1 MVSYVVNEKLIP
13 LLVKLSPVY
22 SFLKDYRFEWDD
34 EDEMTVDKLLK
45 IVEKLGVYFDFDP
58 EQIEQITGLKIL
70 GVKSTTP
77 AEPTTPASKKKAV
90 T

>member
-1 MVSYVVNEKLIP
+1 
-13 LLVKLSPVY
+13 
-22 SFLKDYRFEWDD
+22 
-34 EDEMTVDKLLK
+34 MTVDKLLK
-45 IVEKLGVYFDFDP
+45 IVEKLGIYFDFDP